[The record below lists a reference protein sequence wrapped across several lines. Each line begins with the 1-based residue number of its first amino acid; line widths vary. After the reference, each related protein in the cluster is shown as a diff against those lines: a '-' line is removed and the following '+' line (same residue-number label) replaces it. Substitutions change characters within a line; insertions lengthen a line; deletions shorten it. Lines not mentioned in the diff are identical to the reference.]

1 MLSEPEAT
9 SLDRGRRNIRSGI
22 QEIMGKVWGSLVMMG
37 ALAVA
42 SPAMA
47 ATVVFNSGGTNATT
61 SSKSFTGSDG
71 TQVRVTAFSIDGTGT
86 IVGGTL
92 GQYSGG
98 IGVQAAND
106 TSHTTD
112 NINSKDFFLLSFST
126 YVTVGNAT
134 FTTNFNFNNGSCCLG
149 DTDATV
155 GAGILGLPWASNL
168 SGFIGQNQSV
178 LSGLGLY
185 SSDSSSTASTQTR
198 NINPSGLGGT
208 LWLVGAS
215 FTDTT
220 PEDGF
225 KFKSLNYNAVPEPS
239 TWALLILG
247 FGGVGAAMR
256 KRKQPALA
264 IA

>member
-1 MLSEPEAT
+1 
-9 SLDRGRRNIRSGI
+9 
-22 QEIMGKVWGSLVMMG
+22 MGKVWGSLVMIG

-42 SPAMA
+42 SPVTA
-47 ATVVFNSGGTNATT
+47 ASVVFNSGGTNGTT
-61 SSKSFTGSDG
+61 SSKTFTGSDG
-71 TQVRVTAFSIDGTGT
+71 TQVRVTAFSINSSGT
-86 IVGGTL
+86 IIGGTL

-98 IGVQAAND
+98 IGVQTAND

-112 NINSKDFFLLSFST
+112 NINSKDFFLLSFSN
-126 YVTVGNAT
+126 YVKTGDAT
-134 FTTNFNFNNGSCCLG
+134 FTTNFQFNNGSCCLG
-149 DTDATV
+149 DTDATI
-155 GAGILGLPWASNL
+155 GAGILGLPWASDL

-178 LSGLGLY
+178 LNSLGLY
-185 SSDSSSTASTQTR
+185 SSDSSSTSSTQTR
-198 NINPSGLGGT
+198 NINPGSLGGT

-225 KFKSLNYNAVPEPS
+225 KFKSLQYNVAPPPVPEPS

-256 KRKQPALA
+256 KRKQQAVA
-264 IA
+264 FA